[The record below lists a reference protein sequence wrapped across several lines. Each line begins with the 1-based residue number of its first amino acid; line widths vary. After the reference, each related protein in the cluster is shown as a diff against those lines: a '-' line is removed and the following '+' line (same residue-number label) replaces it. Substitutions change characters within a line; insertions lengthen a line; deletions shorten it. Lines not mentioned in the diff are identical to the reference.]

1 MKLIFTKPKGT
12 TTFSSN
18 LLAAYWA
25 THGIHFAN
33 DKVKVSY
40 NSFHNFWDINIERGI
55 LYKSGNGCGTPLQ
68 QVKLWE
74 SQLEKLKELHPNAK
88 FIDGGWTWEHIT
100 DAVYIEP
107 DETLS
112 RNGSVISC
120 PVIRIWIKAEE

>member
-1 MKLIFTKPKGT
+1 MKLIFTKPAGR
-12 TTFSSN
+12 TTFCNN
-18 LLAAYWA
+18 LIVAYWQH
-25 THGIHFAN
+25 HGIYFAVE
-33 DKVKVSY
+33 KIKVSY
-40 NSFHNFWDINIERGI
+40 NNFHNFWDINTERGI
-55 LYKSGNGCGTPLQ
+55 LYKSGNGRGTPLQ

-74 SQLEKLKELHPNAK
+74 SQIEKLKELHPNAK

-100 DAVYIEP
+100 DDTYIEP